1 MSSLFIDT
9 PYLVFQNHE
18 TQNDAPLDAGED
30 EIGILRELARDYAE
44 IASQGVNAKRRGLWR
59 ALNDL
64 EGCRPL
70 VWINEVCWNEMDV
83 DGELALRTSG
93 PVCRRIETALRRTI
107 YQWRHMPGD
116 MVVEPVFPSPMILR
130 NSGFGIEVEA
140 EVAETQKD
148 REVASRRF
156 HNQLSQDGDLAK
168 IRDPVVEL
176 DRSRTR
182 DFRQFYERVF
192 EGLMPVET
200 RGCTGFWFSPW
211 DEIVFWMGAQEVL
224 ISLVDRPDFMH
235 ALIDRLLGA
244 YLSGLRQFEALGL
257 LARNDCNVRIGSG
270 AYGYTSDLAVSGEGQ
285 AVKPLETWGCSTA
298 QIFGSVS
305 PAMHREFGLEY
316 ERRWLELFGLNYYGC
331 CEPLHDKIGILESLP
346 RLRKISISP
355 WADVPAAAELM
366 RGRYVM
372 SLKPNPAILAGESYD
387 EDAARA
393 DLASKLKAARSCN
406 VEIVLK
412 DLSTLHQEP
421 QRLWRWAQM
430 ATELAAEYS

>member
-9 PYLVFQNHE
+9 PFLVFQNHE
-18 TQNDAPLDAGED
+18 TQNDAPLDANDGEID
-30 EIGILRELARDYAE
+30 ILRDLARDYAE
-44 IASQGVNAKRRGLWR
+44 IASQPANAVRRERWR

-64 EGCRPL
+64 ESCRPL
-70 VWINEVCWNEMDV
+70 IWINEICWNEMDV
-83 DGELALRTSG
+83 DGELSLRTAD

-140 EVAETQKD
+140 EVSETQKD
-148 REVASRRF
+148 REIASRRF
-156 HNQLSQDGDLAK
+156 HNQLGLDGDIAK

-176 DRSRTR
+176 DRARTR

-200 RGCTGFWFSPW
+200 RGCSGFWFAPW

-224 ISLVDRPDFMH
+224 LGLVDRPDFMH
-235 ALIDRLLGA
+235 ALIDRLCGA
-244 YLSGLRQFEALGL
+244 YISGLRQFEALGL

-270 AYGYTSDLAVSGEGQ
+270 AYGYTNDLAAVGQ
-285 AVKPLETWGCSTA
+285 AVKPLGMWGSATA

-305 PAMHREFGLEY
+305 PAMHREFGIEY
-316 ERRWLELFGLNYYGC
+316 EKRWLELFGLAYYGC

-346 RLRKISISP
+346 NLRKISISP
-355 WADVPAAAELM
+355 WADVAAAAELM
-366 RGRYVM
+366 SGRYVM
-372 SLKPNPAILAGESYD
+372 SLKPNPAILAAETFD
-387 EDAARA
+387 EEAARA
-393 DLASKLKAARSCN
+393 ELGTKLQAARSCN

-421 QRLWRWAQM
+421 QRLWRWARI
-430 ATELAAEYS
+430 ASELAEKYS